1 MIFYFFGSGRDQK
14 KICNSTRLLV
24 NRRVIRS
31 TTSVLLGTLS
41 SWWVDC
47 INKCQTESAGLSSK
61 QIYCFWSMESV
72 RASYGICIP
81 WLEQL
86 ARWICN
92 LYILISCDSKCL
104 VFLAFFHFYISV
116 NVISLRSCVKV
127 VCVSVAI
134 GKSIFLL
141 DIMIWDW
148 GKQFCFSNNPL
159 YNNYHK

>member
-1 MIFYFFGSGRDQK
+1 MFFYFFGSGRDQK

-61 QIYCFWSMESV
+61 QIYCFWSKESV
-72 RASYGICIP
+72 CASYGICIP
-81 WLEQL
+81 WLEQS

-92 LYILISCDSKCL
+92 LWILISCDSKCL
-104 VFLAFFHFYISV
+104 VFLAFFHFFISV
-116 NVISLRSCVKV
+116 NQFEILCKGGLCFNCYWKIYIFVRYIDMKLRR
-127 VCVSVAI
+127 AI
-134 GKSIFLL
+134 LFF
-141 DIMIWDW
+141 
-148 GKQFCFSNNPL
+148 KQSFM
-159 YNNYHK
+159 